1 MADDSLLLLFWT
13 ALAVLF
19 GIYMLWKYLKP
30 RNANQ
35 QRISTAQASENVNKA
50 RLKYFTGNEEV
61 GSNQGSNSAE
71 LEAYAASIN
80 SSTKHENVFEEE
92 ASKEEGGSEES
103 VDASLGSGTPEPS
116 AQYTKVIE
124 GPRKLNGTPQGVEN
138 SGFDPET
145 GTPVSRPLKTLEEV
159 LSWRQG
165 FDFFNVATVPLTG
178 HCRKM
183 EKRPR
188 TLVCHDMKGGYI
200 EDRSVGQCFKGHS

>member
-1 MADDSLLLLFWT
+1 MADDTSLLLFWT

-19 GIYMLWKYLKP
+19 GIYILWKYLKP

-35 QRISTAQASENVNKA
+35 QRISTAKASENVKKA

-61 GSNQGSNSAE
+61 GANNAE
-71 LEAYAASIN
+71 LEGADATSID

-92 ASKEEGGSEES
+92 TSKEERDSGKS
-103 VDASLGSGTPEPS
+103 VDAGLGTGTLEPS
-116 AQYTKVIE
+116 VQYTKLIE
-124 GPRKLNGTPQGVEN
+124 GPSKINGASQVEN

-145 GTPVSRPLKTLEEV
+145 GAPVSRPLKTLEEV

-165 FDFFNVATVPLTG
+165 FDFFNVATVPLTE

-200 EDRSVGQCFKGHS
+200 EDRFVDRCDIIFGL